1 MRLQVISFK
10 GELKCYLQ
18 NKKKKTKKRTWY
30 IKNLNFDKPF
40 YVVPT
45 LHSLPNISLKV
56 GSPRDMSGGPISYF
70 LFFKKGI
77 KHLKPL
83 ILIIF
88 FKVKKKNPLTVSALV
103 IFLRYRNLRLTK
115 ELAQAIRH

>member
-1 MRLQVISFK
+1 MRLQVIIFK

-18 NKKKKTKKRTWY
+18 NKKNRIKKRTWY

-40 YVVPT
+40 YVVST
-45 LHSLPNISLKV
+45 LHSLSNISLKV

-70 LFFKKGI
+70 SLFKKGN
-77 KHLKPL
+77 KTFKPL

-88 FKVKKKNPLTVSALV
+88 FKMKKKNPLTVSALV